1 MEETLRNKVIEQNIA
16 GIPMENFI
24 ADALA
29 KLDNEQVEK
38 EQLEMKVAFLK
49 QLSNRHKNI
58 IDAQRVE
65 LKQLEFE
72 RNNFQTVN

>member
-1 MEETLRNKVIEQNIA
+1 MGTLREKVIEQEIA
-16 GIPMENFI
+16 GMPMENFI

-29 KLDNEQVEK
+29 QLDKAQIDK
-38 EQLEMKVAFLK
+38 EQSDMKVAFLK
-49 QLSNRHKNI
+49 QLNNRHKNI

-72 RNNFQTVN
+72 RNSSMFGD